1 LTFKL
6 TERYIEIIKSAISKG
21 RLPKT
26 FEGLERELCEGAIR
40 GLDVSQFMDH
50 NEWISWLD
58 WATIS
63 LDENDYLKAAIHGL
77 RLAPKLAATDY
88 GNA

>member
-1 LTFKL
+1 
-6 TERYIEIIKSAISKG
+6 
-21 RLPKT
+21 
-26 FEGLERELCEGAIR
+26 
-40 GLDVSQFMDH
+40 MNH